1 MTPSIPDAI
10 RTKFANGAD
19 EILVRVS
26 SYGPDRITPS
36 QYQAIVRY
44 RDRTEVWGVGVHADS
59 ETALLKALDMSVEET
74 TGLNDF
80 DPLEDL

>member
-1 MTPSIPDAI
+1 MTPTLSEAI
-10 RTKFANGAD
+10 RAKFAGGAD

-44 RDRTEVWGVGVHADS
+44 RDRTKVWGVCVHADA
-59 ETALLKALDMSVEET
+59 ETALRKALGVSVEEIT
-74 TGLNDF
+74 DLNDF